1 MKGSGIGMLSQSA
14 KQSLEE
20 ATAKYQA
27 NVDMAGPYLASRG
40 ITREVAAITRLGY
53 VAPDDH
59 MIDHTQYVGRLAIPY
74 ITPVGGVVELRFR
87 ALLDDGSPKYLSRA
101 GAEPHLYNVNAFT
114 ADTDVI
120 AICEGE
126 IDTITAHYLCGIP
139 AVGLAGANGWKNWY
153 SRAFMD
159 YRVLVLCDGDEP
171 GRDLGKRIAQQMDNA
186 IVVSMP
192 DGQDV
197 NSVYLSEGS
206 DGVRKRVGM

>member
-1 MKGSGIGMLSQSA
+1 MLSHAA

-27 NVDMAGPYLASRG
+27 HVDMAGPYLASRG

-74 ITPVGGVVELRFR
+74 VTPAGGVVELRFR

-114 ADTDVI
+114 VDSDVI
-120 AICEGE
+120 AVCEGE

-153 SRAFMD
+153 ARAFMD

-186 IVVSMP
+186 VVVSMP

-197 NSVYLSEGS
+197 NSVFLSEGA